1 LVSLRDD
8 ELMWTY
14 LPQWLI
20 QDGQVDELAAGS
32 SLLATAVAASCREV
46 MPVGGSRSAGVVR
59 AELGA
64 DGYWYDVTGMA
75 GAVGDVLTDRGDGRS
90 VRVGSEFLLTSGALR
105 FTARTT
111 DFFVDEV
118 VGSMVTARCSLEVV
132 ADYEGDAFDLLGFR
146 QDWSVESVQIER
158 RVLNKHMI
166 KGLNGRVVAGGRAG
180 DRMRKWADD
189 PAVAPESTAAETTMR
204 YVVDLR
210 LLRPKGQQP

>member
-1 LVSLRDD
+1 
-8 ELMWTY
+8 M
-14 LPQWLI
+14 
-20 QDGQVDELAAGS
+20 
-32 SLLATAVAASCREV
+32 
-46 MPVGGSRSAGVVR
+46 GGSRSAGVVR

-75 GAVGDVLTDRGDGRS
+75 GAVRDVLTDRGDGRS

-180 DRMRKWADD
+180 DVVELIEVPRMRKWADD